1 MCELGIRPE
10 NFNPGIL
17 YVMKR
22 KFVGGS
28 EITPH
33 SHDFLSLIFILSG
46 GCVYNING
54 LHYPVKK
61 GDVIA
66 CNPGVQHGKTVA
78 PGEEISEFHLGLN
91 NICREGLPKNFLIS
105 EEACPIISLK
115 EYEQD
120 FFKCC
125 GDIML
130 EQEKGEPGWDLMLKS
145 LVMKLVVILL
155 KAMCAE
161 RAPEGE
167 EGGLSFETYDKAN
180 IVNAIIS
187 FINENYMKDI
197 SLEKISRNM
206 YLSPAY
212 ISRIFKEEAGD
223 SPINYLIKTRLSKAE
238 ELLKESGVPVK
249 AAAKGVG
256 YDDAYYFSKLFKK
269 YYGMPPSKYRQK
281 R

>member
-10 NFNPGIL
+10 NFNPRIL

-28 EITPH
+28 ETSCH

-46 GCVYNING
+46 GCTYNIND
-54 LHYPVKK
+54 LQYPVKK

-78 PGEEISEFHLGLN
+78 PGEEITEFHLGLN
-91 NICREGLPKNFLIS
+91 NICREGLPRNFLIA
-105 EEACPIISLK
+105 EGACPIISLK
-115 EYEQD
+115 EYEQE
-120 FFKCC
+120 FLKCC

-155 KAMCAE
+155 KSMCSEKIPE
-161 RAPEGE
+161 RE
-167 EGGLSFETYDKAN
+167 ENGLSFETYDKVN

-212 ISRIFKEEAGD
+212 ISRIFKEEVGE
-223 SPINYLIKTRLSKAE
+223 SPINYLIKVRLSKAE
-238 ELLKESGVPVK
+238 ELLKESVVPVK
-249 AAAKGVG
+249 AVAKSVG

-281 R
+281 Q